1 MAHCEVNV
9 DSNIVHV
16 AFSHSGARIA
26 ILTQESLS
34 VFAWSVKSRPLP
46 APLLESSYPLSQ
58 TPGCRP
64 RQAVFLGESE
74 VYVLSHFGPSDC
86 RIERTMLETRET
98 TLTYAAS
105 EGERI
110 HSIFSNFE
118 HDKLWFS
125 KSSETSRATTYS
137 NLTLVDGN
145 SLEITPFEESP
156 SVDTHW
162 ASSIRISGDQVF
174 PHLLRAQGLY

>member
-9 DSNIVHV
+9 DSNIVDV

-26 ILTQESLS
+26 ILTQDSLS
-34 VFAWSVKSRPLP
+34 VFAWSVKTRPLP
-46 APLLESSYPLSQ
+46 APLLESSHPLSQ
-58 TPGCRP
+58 TPGYLP
-64 RQAVFLGESE
+64 RQVAFLGESE
-74 VYVLSHFGPSDC
+74 VYVLSHFGPSEC

-98 TLTYAAS
+98 TLAYTTS

-110 HSIFSNFE
+110 HSIFSNLE
-118 HDKLWFS
+118 HDSLWFS

-145 SLEITPFEESP
+145 SLEMPFEKSP

-174 PHLLRAQGLY
+174 AHLLRAQQLN